1 MNKNKKTE
9 ISIILP
15 SYNTG
20 PLIGRA
26 IKSVMNQTY
35 IFWELIIIDNFST
48 DETDEVLKSFND
60 RRIKV
65 LKFKNN
71 GIIAASRNLG
81 IRKSTGKY
89 IAFLDSD
96 DWWTQKKLE
105 ISLLHLN
112 KGFDFVYHDLFLIKE
127 SKLKFLKRKVGS
139 RKVQEC
145 VYNDLIQNG
154 NRIPNSSV
162 VVKYNVLKKVGFLS
176 ENKDKIGW
184 EDFDCWLRLAKIK
197 IKFRFINQTLGFYW
211 LGLNNTSNAEMSIKN
226 LNAFQY
232 YYLDPKKLTVP
243 NWVKYGYCSSY
254 YKLKDYKLA
263 NKFIITKNFSG
274 TKINI
279 LLKNFYLFIFLKIKC
294 FL

>member
-1 MNKNKKTE
+1 MYKNKKIE

-15 SYNTG
+15 SFNTG
-20 PLIGRA
+20 SLIGRA
-26 IKSVMNQTY
+26 VKSVLNQTY
-35 IFWELIIIDNFST
+35 KFWELIIVDNFSV
-48 DETDEVLKSFND
+48 DETDKVLKSFND

-65 LKFKNN
+65 FKFKNN

-81 IRKSTGKY
+81 IRKSNGKY

-96 DWWTQKKLE
+96 DWWTRQKLE
-105 ISLLHLN
+105 ISLLHFN
-112 KGFDFVYHDLFLIKE
+112 KGFDLVYHDLFLDKQ

-139 RKVQEC
+139 SKLEED

-154 NRIPNSSV
+154 NKIPNSSV
-162 VVKYNVLKKVGFLS
+162 VIKYNVLKKVDFLS
-176 ENKDKIGW
+176 ESRDKIGW

-197 IKFRFINQTLGFYW
+197 IKFGFINQTLGFYW
-211 LGLNNTSNAEMSIKN
+211 LGSNNTSNPEMNIKN

-232 YYLDPKKLTVP
+232 YYLLPQNLTMP
-243 NWVKYGYCSSY
+243 NWVKYSYCSSY

-263 NKFIITKNFSG
+263 KKFIITKNFSG

-279 LLKNFYLFIFLKIKC
+279 LLKNFYLFIHLKIKC